1 MRLPPLNFRVIRRI
15 PAFTMLSPARLFT
28 YILLGASTLLGGCS
42 SPETVDTA
50 ETPPT
55 AKPTEA
61 GPEAVRVTASQPAQ
75 SLNLP
80 GELESYF
87 QTDISPRVSA
97 YLRRLHVDIGDH
109 VRQGQ
114 VLADLD
120 APELTAALNEALS
133 KQKAAE
139 AVFQASRGSYR
150 RLRQT
155 ARTAGAVSPLQLDQ
169 TRAQATS
176 DSLNVVAARAHY
188 RAAAQMASYLHLT
201 APFAGVITERNL
213 SPGAAVGPGGPGALP
228 LLKLRQLSRLRL
240 RVAVPEA
247 YVADLHRGGKVQFT
261 VKSYPNRPFLG
272 EIARRAGSVQAIT
285 RSEQI
290 EIDIPN
296 PKEELKPGMFA
307 SVSLP
312 INRPQSSL
320 FVPKTAV
327 VSTTERTYIIRVA
340 KGHTELVDVQVG
352 DENSGQVQVFGK
364 LRAGDVVLKTGG
376 EEVAAQQAIQVLMR

>member
-1 MRLPPLNFRVIRRI
+1 MSSRFYSLALALLSAS
-15 PAFTMLSPARLFT
+15 AFL
-28 YILLGASTLLGGCS
+28 ASCS
-42 SPETVDTA
+42 SSDSDAVTKEVVSTA
-50 ETPPT
+50 AATDQL
-55 AKPTEA
+55 
-61 GPEAVRVTASQPAQ
+61 EAVRVTATQPAQ
-75 SLNLP
+75 SLSLP

-97 YLRRLHVDIGDH
+97 YVRRLYVDIGDH

-139 AVFQASRGSYR
+139 AVFEGSRGSYR

-155 ARTAGAVSPLQLDQ
+155 ARTAGAVAPLSLTQ
-169 TRAQATS
+169 TRVQAVS

-188 RAAAQMASYLHLT
+188 RAAAQMAAYLHLT
-201 APFAGVITERNL
+201 APFAGVITDRNL
-213 SPGAAVGPGGPGALP
+213 SPGAAVGPGGGAGALP
-228 LLKLRQLSRLRL
+228 LFKLRQLSKLRL

-247 YVADLHRGGKVQFT
+247 YVANLQQGKMVQFT
-261 VKSYPNRPFLG
+261 VKSYPGRTFTGRITRL
-272 EIARRAGSVQAIT
+272 AGNVQAIT
-285 RSEQI
+285 RSEQAEI
-290 EIDIPN
+290 EIPN

-312 INRPQSSL
+312 ISRPQSSL

-327 VSTTERTYIIRVA
+327 VTTAERTYVIRVA
-340 KGHTELVDVQVG
+340 NGRTEPVDVQVG

-364 LRAGDVVLKTGG
+364 LKADDVVLKTGN
-376 EEVAAQQAIQVLMR
+376 EELAASQSVQVSLR

>member
-1 MRLPPLNFRVIRRI
+1 MSSRFYSFAL
-15 PAFTMLSPARLFT
+15 ALFGT
-28 YILLGASTLLGGCS
+28 STLLASCS
-42 SPETVDTA
+42 SSETSDAVTKEVVA
-50 ETPPT
+50 TPAAT
-55 AKPTEA
+55 KLE
-61 GPEAVRVTASQPAQ
+61 GVRVTATQPAQ
-75 SLNLP
+75 SLSLP

-97 YLRRLHVDIGDH
+97 YVRRLYVDIGDH

-139 AVFQASRGSYR
+139 AVFEGSRGSYR

-155 ARTAGAVSPLQLDQ
+155 ARTAGAVAPLNLTQ
-169 TRAQATS
+169 TRVQAVS

-188 RAAAQMASYLHLT
+188 RAAAQMAAYLHLT
-201 APFAGVITERNL
+201 APFAGVITDRNL
-213 SPGAAVGPGGPGALP
+213 SPGAAVGPGSTAALP
-228 LLKLRQLSRLRL
+228 LYKLRQLNRLRL

-247 YVADLHRGGKVQFT
+247 YVADLHQGGAVQFS
-261 VKSYPNRPFLG
+261 VKSYPGHTFMGHITRL
-272 EIARRAGSVQAIT
+272 AGNVQAVT

-307 SVSLP
+307 SASLP
-312 INRPQSSL
+312 ISRPQSSL

-327 VSTTERTYIIRVA
+327 VTTAERTYVIRVA
-340 KGHTELVDVQVG
+340 NGRTELVDVQAG
-352 DENSGQVQVFGK
+352 DENSGLVQVFGK
-364 LRAGDVVLKTGG
+364 LRADDVVLKAGNQELTTGQP
-376 EEVAAQQAIQVLMR
+376 VQVSLL